1 MMAEMHDRMPVN
13 LEPEDFDCWTTGS
26 TSEVGQLLVPCPS
39 EGVKAYP
46 ISWWVNNPRNEG
58 AGLLAPSSKRDVFV
72 FKTTWSTKLN
82 PTRECMLSGGSTQ
95 EQCEPHS

>member
-1 MMAEMHDRMPVN
+1 MHDRMSVILN
-13 LEPEDFDCWTTGS
+13 PEDFDCWTTGS
-26 TSEVGQLLVPCPS
+26 INEVGPLLVPRPS
-39 EGVKAYP
+39 EGLEAYP
-46 ISWWVNNPRNEG
+46 ISRPVNNPRNEG